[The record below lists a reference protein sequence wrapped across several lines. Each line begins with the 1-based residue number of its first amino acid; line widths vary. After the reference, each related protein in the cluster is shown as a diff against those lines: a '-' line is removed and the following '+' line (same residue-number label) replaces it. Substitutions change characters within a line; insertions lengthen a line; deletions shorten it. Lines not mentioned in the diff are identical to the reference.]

1 MIISSCLSSPSFC
14 SFFSANC
21 KRGHRLSWMRSVG
34 ATPQPERAQVA
45 RKIRAETET
54 RSTPPPPSL
63 PFPMRVPLP
72 YPSSIPVLRSGYLN
86 KLVLEH
92 LRLSLHRK
100 RVTHTARGHTLCKKE
115 LWRRVSPPNAYLCFT
130 ELALFLFERGNLLF
144 DRLQGKGGRVTG
156 RASNISIQ
164 ECHFRGQRCLRHH
177 EIICQPVSAGR

>member
-1 MIISSCLSSPSFC
+1 
-14 SFFSANC
+14 
-21 KRGHRLSWMRSVG
+21 
-34 ATPQPERAQVA
+34 
-45 RKIRAETET
+45 
-54 RSTPPPPSL
+54 
-63 PFPMRVPLP
+63 MRVPLP

-115 LWRRVSPPNAYLCFT
+115 PWRRVSPPNAYLCFT

-177 EIICQPVSAGR
+177 EMKSFVSLSVQADNLLSRAELLLEHRIFLLRRGHTGLLAPRPVRHEPFRTDTSAWLELEQNRKAR